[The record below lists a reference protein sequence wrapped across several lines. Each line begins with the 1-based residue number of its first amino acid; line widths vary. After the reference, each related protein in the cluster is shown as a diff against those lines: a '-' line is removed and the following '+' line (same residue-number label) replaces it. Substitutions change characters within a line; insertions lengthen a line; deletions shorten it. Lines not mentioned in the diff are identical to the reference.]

1 MYADDG
7 DYYDENEEDDSG
19 QYDPDEYGDEY
30 YGDEEEQPLDE
41 DEDYDD

>member
-7 DYYDENEEDDSG
+7 DYYDVGEEDDLG
-19 QYDPDEYGDEY
+19 QYDPDEFDDEY
-30 YGDEEEQPLDE
+30 YGDEEEEPLDE

>member
-7 DYYDENEEDDSG
+7 DYYDENEEDDSS